1 MQQTNDAQTINATIL
16 MSNDDYVKYHTE
28 KRHLNL
34 TFKAP
39 QTSRERRHMMV
50 PVFICTFE
58 DLDKYYINK
67 MYEESLNQPKVIRIK
82 I

>member
-39 QTSRERRHMMV
+39 QTSRERRQMMV
-50 PVFICTFE
+50 PICICTFE

-67 MYEESLNQPKVIRIK
+67 MYEESLKQPKKIIIK